1 MDPFPLLE
9 KKLSPDLIWAEPKVK
24 YRHRDCPGKD
34 DHRGS
39 HTSRDESRNHQQQ
52 RGTIADDLPFVA

>member
-1 MDPFPLLE
+1 MDQFPLLE
-9 KKLSPDLIWAEPKVK
+9 KKLSPNLIRAEPKVK
-24 YRHRDCPGKD
+24 YRHCDCPGKD

-52 RGTIADDLPFVA
+52 RDAITDNLPFVA